1 MEQYYIFYDKINDTL
16 NGCGQ
21 CLLLNEEIENIEVTE
36 DLYNDYNNEPSKYKY
51 NGEEIVLNENYENEL
66 AKQRKQEFLKDFF
79 KVQYNGQD
87 LYFRKQ
93 PKGYSSA
100 VESINTAFNI
110 VNTIGTLP
118 AGSLVFYQQ
127 PDFTDKTQCT
137 ENWLV
142 EHQVKSG
149 QMSATEFG
157 TFYAGF
163 ITAWNTQEHK

>member
-1 MEQYYIFYDKINDTL
+1 MFYIQQDDKIVLFDENLERLQNTIAIMPQYEGL
-16 NGCGQ
+16 
-21 CLLLNEEIENIEVTE
+21 EILETDRKIIELDNKFIFADEVQQ
-36 DLYNDYNNEPSKYKY
+36 
-51 NGEEIVLNENYENEL
+51 EL
-66 AKQRKQEFLKDFF
+66 VEQRKQEFLKYFF
-79 KVQYNGQD
+79 KVQYNGQN

-118 AGSLVFYQQ
+118 ADLLVFYQQ

-137 ENWLV
+137 EEWLV
-142 EHQVKSG
+142 AHQVKNE
-149 QMSATEFG
+149 QMNATEFG
-157 TFYAGF
+157 TFYTRF

>member
-1 MEQYYIFYDKINDTL
+1 MFYIQQDNKIIIFNEDKQIIQNTLEFMPQYKNLNIQETDK
-16 NGCGQ
+16 
-21 CLLLNEEIENIEVTE
+21 NII
-36 DLYNDYNNEPSKYKY
+36 LF
-51 NGEEIVLNENYENEL
+51 NGEFVFEEDVQNEL
-66 AKQRKQEFLKDFF
+66 TEQRKQTFLQDFF
-79 KVQYNGQD
+79 KVQYNEQD

-100 VESINTAFNI
+100 IESINTAFNI

-127 PDFTDKTQCT
+127 PDFADETQCT
-137 ENWLV
+137 EEWLV
-142 EHQVKSG
+142 EHQVKSE

>member
-1 MEQYYIFYDKINDTL
+1 MFYIQQDNKIIIFNEDKQIIQNTLEFMPQYKNLDIRETDK
-16 NGCGQ
+16 
-21 CLLLNEEIENIEVTE
+21 NII
-36 DLYNDYNNEPSKYKY
+36 LF
-51 NGEEIVLNENYENEL
+51 NGEFVFEEDVQNEL
-66 AKQRKQEFLKDFF
+66 AEQRKQTFLQDFF
-79 KVQYNGQD
+79 KVQYNEQD

-127 PDFTDKTQCT
+127 PDFADETQCT
-137 ENWLV
+137 EEWLV
-142 EHQVKSG
+142 EHQVKSE

-163 ITAWNTQEHK
+163 ITAWNTQEHR

>member
-1 MEQYYIFYDKINDTL
+1 MFYIQQDNKIIIFNEDKQIIQNTLEFMPQYKTL
-16 NGCGQ
+16 NIQ
-21 CLLLNEEIENIEVTE
+21 ETDKNII
-36 DLYNDYNNEPSKYKY
+36 LF
-51 NGEEIVLNENYENEL
+51 NGEFVFEEDVQNEL
-66 AKQRKQEFLKDFF
+66 AEQRKQTFLQDFF
-79 KVQYNGQD
+79 KVQYNEQD

-110 VNTIGTLP
+110 VNTIGALP

-127 PDFTDKTQCT
+127 PDFADETQCT
-137 ENWLV
+137 EEWLV
-142 EHQVKSG
+142 EHQVKSE

>member
-1 MEQYYIFYDKINDTL
+1 MFYIQQDNKIVLSDEDKQRLQNTIAFTMPQYKGLDIQETDKSI
-16 NGCGQ
+16 
-21 CLLLNEEIENIEVTE
+21 IRF
-36 DLYNDYNNEPSKYKY
+36 
-51 NGEEIVLNENYENEL
+51 NGEFVFEEDVQNKL
-66 AKQRKQEFLKDFF
+66 AEKRKQTFLQDFF
-79 KVQYNGQD
+79 KIQYNEQD

-127 PDFTDKTQCT
+127 PDFTDETQCT
-137 ENWLV
+137 EEWLV
-142 EHQVKSG
+142 EHQVKSE
-149 QMSATEFG
+149 QMSAIEFG

-163 ITAWNTQEHK
+163 ITAWNAQEHE

>member
-1 MEQYYIFYDKINDTL
+1 MFYIQQNKKILLFDDDKQRLQNTIAFMPQYQGL
-16 NGCGQ
+16 
-21 CLLLNEEIENIEVTE
+21 EIKETNREIIELDNKFVFADE
-36 DLYNDYNNEPSKYKY
+36 
-51 NGEEIVLNENYENEL
+51 VQQEL
-66 AKQRKQEFLKDFF
+66 VEQRKQEFLKDFF

-127 PDFTDKTQCT
+127 PDFTDEIQCT
-137 ENWLV
+137 KEWLV
-142 EHQVKSG
+142 EHQVKNE
-149 QMSATEFG
+149 QMNVTEFS
-157 TFYAGF
+157 TFYARF
-163 ITAWNTQEHK
+163 ITAWNTQEHE

>member
-1 MEQYYIFYDKINDTL
+1 MFYIQQDNKIIIFNEDKQIIQNTLEFMPQYKNLNIQETDK
-16 NGCGQ
+16 
-21 CLLLNEEIENIEVTE
+21 NII
-36 DLYNDYNNEPSKYKY
+36 LF
-51 NGEEIVLNENYENEL
+51 NGEFVFEEDVQNEL
-66 AKQRKQEFLKDFF
+66 TEQRKQTFLQDFF
-79 KVQYNGQD
+79 KIQYNEQD

-127 PDFTDKTQCT
+127 PDFADETQCT
-137 ENWLV
+137 EEWLV
-142 EHQVKSG
+142 EHQVKSE

-157 TFYAGF
+157 TFYTGF

>member
-1 MEQYYIFYDKINDTL
+1 MIYYYIEENNKILFAENDRELFYNSLEFKPKLQGLEVKETEKKIIQL
-16 NGCGQ
+16 NGEFVF
-21 CLLLNEEIENIEVTE
+21 EEEVQ
-36 DLYNDYNNEPSKYKY
+36 D
-51 NGEEIVLNENYENEL
+51 EL
-66 AKQRKQEFLKDFF
+66 TGQRKQIFLQDFF

-93 PKGYSSA
+93 PKGYTSA

-110 VNTIGTLP
+110 VNTISTLP

-127 PDFTDKTQCT
+127 PDFTDETQCT
-137 ENWLV
+137 EEWLV
-142 EHQVKSG
+142 ENQVKSE

>member
-1 MEQYYIFYDKINDTL
+1 MYLGYQNGKIKFYT
-16 NGCGQ
+16 
-21 CLLLNEEIENIEVTE
+21 EEPLQAE
-36 DLYNDYNNEPSKYKY
+36 LYNLEKVEQTELEYVLD
-51 NGEEIVLNENYENEL
+51 GEEYVLKDETWGEEQVKEHEEQFN
-66 AKQRKQEFLKDFF
+66 KDFF

-127 PDFTDKTQCT
+127 PDFTDETQCT
-137 ENWLV
+137 EEWLV
-142 EHQVKSG
+142 EHQVKSEE
-149 QMSATEFG
+149 MAATEFG

-163 ITAWNTQEHK
+163 ITAWNTQEHE

>member
-1 MEQYYIFYDKINDTL
+1 MFYIQQNDKIVLFDENLERLQNTIAIMPQYEGL
-16 NGCGQ
+16 
-21 CLLLNEEIENIEVTE
+21 EILETDRKIIELDNKFVFADE
-36 DLYNDYNNEPSKYKY
+36 VQQKLVE
-51 NGEEIVLNENYENEL
+51 
-66 AKQRKQEFLKDFF
+66 QRKQEFLKYFF

-127 PDFTDKTQCT
+127 PDFADETQCT
-137 ENWLV
+137 EKWLV
-142 EHQVKSG
+142 EHQVKSEE
-149 QMSATEFG
+149 MAATEFG

-163 ITAWNTQEHK
+163 ITAWNAQEHE

>member
-1 MEQYYIFYDKINDTL
+1 MFYIQQDNKIIIFNEDKQIIQNTLEFMPQYKNLNIQETDK
-16 NGCGQ
+16 
-21 CLLLNEEIENIEVTE
+21 NII
-36 DLYNDYNNEPSKYKY
+36 LF
-51 NGEEIVLNENYENEL
+51 NGEFVFEEDVQNEL
-66 AKQRKQEFLKDFF
+66 AEQRKQTFLQDFF
-79 KVQYNGQD
+79 KVQYNEQD

-127 PDFTDKTQCT
+127 PDFADETQCT
-137 ENWLV
+137 EEWLV
-142 EHQVKSG
+142 EHQVKSE

-163 ITAWNTQEHK
+163 ITAWNTQEHR

>member
-1 MEQYYIFYDKINDTL
+1 MFYIQQDK
-16 NGCGQ
+16 
-21 CLLLNEEIENIEVTE
+21 
-36 DLYNDYNNEPSKYKY
+36 K
-51 NGEEIVLNENYENEL
+51 IVLFDENLERLQNTIAIMPQYEGLEILETDRKIIEL
-66 AKQRKQEFLKDFF
+66 DNKFVFADEAQQELVEQRKREFLKYFF

-127 PDFTDKTQCT
+127 PDFADETQCT
-137 ENWLV
+137 EEWLV
-142 EHQVKSG
+142 EHQVKSEE
-149 QMSATEFG
+149 MAATEFG

-163 ITAWNTQEHK
+163 ITAWNAQEHE

>member
-1 MEQYYIFYDKINDTL
+1 MEYYIFYDKNTEKL
-16 NGCGQ
+16 NGAGQ
-21 CLLLNEEIENIEVTE
+21 CRCLNEEIENIEVIE
-36 DLYNDYNNEPSKYKY
+36 ELYNDYIEAPNKYIY
-51 NGEEIVLNENYENEL
+51 QNGEIVENPNYENEL
-66 AKQRKQEFLKDFF
+66 AEQRKQTFLQDFF
-79 KVQYNGQD
+79 KIQYNGQD

-127 PDFTDKTQCT
+127 PDFADETQCT
-137 ENWLV
+137 EEWLV
-142 EHQVKSG
+142 ENQVRSE

-163 ITAWNTQEHK
+163 ITAWNTQEHE

>member
-1 MEQYYIFYDKINDTL
+1 MFYIQQDNKIVLFDEDKQKLKDTIACMPQYKNLDIQETDK
-16 NGCGQ
+16 
-21 CLLLNEEIENIEVTE
+21 NIIRF
-36 DLYNDYNNEPSKYKY
+36 
-51 NGEEIVLNENYENEL
+51 NGELVFEEDVQNEL
-66 AKQRKQEFLKDFF
+66 AEKRKQTFLQDFF
-79 KVQYNGQD
+79 KIQYNEQD

-127 PDFTDKTQCT
+127 PDFADETQCT
-137 ENWLV
+137 EEWLV
-142 EHQVKSG
+142 EHQVKSE

-163 ITAWNTQEHK
+163 ITAWNTQEHR

>member
-1 MEQYYIFYDKINDTL
+1 MFYIQQDDKIVLVDEDKQRLQNTIAFTMPQYL
-16 NGCGQ
+16 G
-21 CLLLNEEIENIEVTE
+21 LEIQETNREIIKLDNKFVFADEVQQKLVE
-36 DLYNDYNNEPSKYKY
+36 
-51 NGEEIVLNENYENEL
+51 
-66 AKQRKQEFLKDFF
+66 QRKQEFLKDFF
-79 KVQYNGQD
+79 KVQYNEQD

-127 PDFTDKTQCT
+127 PDFADETQCT
-137 ENWLV
+137 EEWLV
-142 EHQVKSG
+142 EHQVKSEE
-149 QMSATEFG
+149 MAATEFG

-163 ITAWNTQEHK
+163 ITAWNAQEHE

>member
-1 MEQYYIFYDKINDTL
+1 MTEEFYIGQIFYGTYPGGAAEWCNNQDNPYITI
-16 NGCGQ
+16 
-21 CLLLNEEIENIEVTE
+21 EEIEPQDGERVFKIVDITPTTE
-36 DLYNDYNNEPSKYKY
+36 EQAKER
-51 NGEEIVLNENYENEL
+51 EEQFN
-66 AKQRKQEFLKDFF
+66 KDFF

-137 ENWLV
+137 EEWLV
-142 EHQVKSG
+142 EHQVKSE
-149 QMSATEFG
+149 QMSVTEFG

-163 ITAWNTQEHK
+163 ITVWNTQEHE

>member
-1 MEQYYIFYDKINDTL
+1 MFY
-16 NGCGQ
+16 
-21 CLLLNEEIENIEVTE
+21 IENDNKIVLFDE
-36 DLYNDYNNEPSKYKY
+36 DKQRLQNTIAFTMPQYLGLEIQETDKNIIRF
-51 NGEEIVLNENYENEL
+51 NGEFVFEEDVQNKL
-66 AKQRKQEFLKDFF
+66 AEKRKQTFLQDFF
-79 KVQYNGQD
+79 KIQYNEQD

-118 AGSLVFYQQ
+118 AGSLVFYHQ
-127 PDFTDKTQCT
+127 PDFADETQCT
-137 ENWLV
+137 EEWLV
-142 EHQVKSG
+142 EHQVKSE

-163 ITAWNTQEHK
+163 ITAWNTQEHE

>member
-1 MEQYYIFYDKINDTL
+1 MYYIFIENNKIN
-16 NGCGQ
+16 GAGQ
-21 CLLLNEEIENIEVTE
+21 ARILEEEITNFEVTE
-36 DLYNDYNNEPSKYKY
+36 ELYNAYVAEPSKYIWGVDKQEVIE
-51 NGEEIVLNENYENEL
+51 NPNYEEEL
-66 AKQRKQEFLKDFF
+66 IKSRENAFNKDFF

-127 PDFTDKTQCT
+127 PDFTDETQCT
-137 ENWLV
+137 EEWLV
-142 EHQVKSG
+142 EHQVKSE

-163 ITAWNTQEHK
+163 ITAWNTQEHE

>member
-1 MEQYYIFYDKINDTL
+1 MEIKATL
-16 NGCGQ
+16 Q
-21 CLLLNEEIENIEVTE
+21 KPYT
-36 DLYNDYNNEPSKYKY
+36 
-51 NGEEIVLNENYENEL
+51 ENEKIDFIVEQNHRL
-66 AKQRKQEFLKDFF
+66 GYEIRETETSLEAWGKTDDDYAKEREEQFNKDFF
-79 KVQYNGQD
+79 KVQYDGQD

-127 PDFTDKTQCT
+127 PDFADETQCT
-137 ENWLV
+137 EEWLV
-142 EHQVKSG
+142 EHQVKSE

-163 ITAWNTQEHK
+163 ITAWNTQEHE

>member
-1 MEQYYIFYDKINDTL
+1 MFYIQQDEKILLFDEDKQKLQDTIAFMPQYKNLDIQETDK
-16 NGCGQ
+16 
-21 CLLLNEEIENIEVTE
+21 NIIQF
-36 DLYNDYNNEPSKYKY
+36 
-51 NGEEIVLNENYENEL
+51 NGEFVFEEDVQNEL
-66 AKQRKQEFLKDFF
+66 TEKRKQTFLQDFF
-79 KVQYNGQD
+79 KIQYNEQE

-127 PDFTDKTQCT
+127 PDFADETQCT
-137 ENWLV
+137 EEWLV
-142 EHQVKSG
+142 EHQVKSEE
-149 QMSATEFG
+149 MTATEFG

-163 ITAWNTQEHK
+163 ITAWNAQEHE

>member
-1 MEQYYIFYDKINDTL
+1 MTYYIFNDNGSL

-21 CLLLNEEIENIEVTE
+21 CPQLTEGVENIEVTE
-36 DLYNDYNNEPSKYKY
+36 ELYNNFSNEPNKYKY
-51 NGEEIVLNENYENEL
+51 NGKEIVLNENYENEL
-66 AKQRKQEFLKDFF
+66 AEQRKQTFLKDFF
-79 KVQYNGQD
+79 KIQYNEQD

-127 PDFTDKTQCT
+127 PDFTNETQCT
-137 ENWLV
+137 EEWLV
-142 EHQVKSG
+142 EHQVKSE

-163 ITAWNTQEHK
+163 ITAWNTQEHE

>member
-1 MEQYYIFYDKINDTL
+1 MFYIEDNNKILLCDEDKQKLQYTIAFMP
-16 NGCGQ
+16 Q
-21 CLLLNEEIENIEVTE
+21 CEGLEIKETNREIIELDNKFVFADE
-36 DLYNDYNNEPSKYKY
+36 
-51 NGEEIVLNENYENEL
+51 VQQEL
-66 AKQRKQEFLKDFF
+66 VEQRKQEFLKDFF

-127 PDFTDKTQCT
+127 PDFTDEIQCT
-137 ENWLV
+137 KEWLV
-142 EHQVKSG
+142 EHQVKNE
-149 QMSATEFG
+149 QMNVTEFS
-157 TFYAGF
+157 TFYARF
-163 ITAWNTQEHK
+163 ITAWNTQEHE